1 MATRARLGFAD
12 IAHRVTVSALAGL
25 SVYGLYGMW
34 ATHRHT
40 MLEGEKAWQ
49 AHLAEEAAQQKLAAD
64 PLLKGFV
71 DPPAA
76 RPS

>member
-1 MATRARLGFAD
+1 MATRTGLGLAD
-12 IAHRVTVSALAGL
+12 IAHRITVSALAGL
-25 SVYGLYGMW
+25 SVYGMYGMW
-34 ATHRHT
+34 ATHQHT

-49 AHLAEEAAQQKLAAD
+49 AHLAEEAAKQKLEAD

-71 DPPAA
+71 DPPPT